1 MEQHSKKAEE
11 TAEETS
17 VDQKEQEA
25 SSQSQTKATSVD
37 SKDTNSSLDNTAGQ
51 ESSKASSC
59 QSKKLGL
66 RPLCCFIV
74 MVALAGVSGYSLYLS
89 HKCMSELNARPM
101 VPDYGQEVNTL
112 KVANERQDGDY
123 KKLVDLVHQTSATSA
138 ETSGRIDNL
147 TRAYETM
154 NASVAEISRKVNGRA
169 NEIAV
174 WKVAEARFLTR
185 LADRKLR
192 IDQDYATAADL
203 LAEADKLVLSLNDNR
218 AFNLRSLYA
227 KEITKLR
234 STPATD
240 YEGIALRLMA
250 MVEEIDTIKIKLEP
264 GSLLGENSAAVS
276 DNIADW
282 KQNLAT
288 SFNEFTAKFIVVRSK
303 NETENMLVHPENQL
317 YLRENLRV
325 LLTAA
330 SLAGYRGD
338 YQYFQKNR
346 TEALALLE
354 KYFDVTDPKTSAL
367 VTMLREIDLPKQ
379 DTMALDKSYLE
390 SVQAVEAFFN
400 DVTGAGVSS
409 ND

>member
-1 MEQHSKKAEE
+1 MEQHSKK
-11 TAEETS
+11 AEETS

-51 ESSKASSC
+51 ESSKAPSF

>member
-1 MEQHSKKAEE
+1 MEQHSKK
-11 TAEETS
+11 AEETS

-264 GSLLGENSAAVS
+264 GSLLGENSAEVL

-346 TEALALLE
+346 IEALALLE

>member
-1 MEQHSKKAEE
+1 MEQHNKK
-11 TAEETS
+11 AEETS
-17 VDQKEQEA
+17 VDQKEQEV

-37 SKDTNSSLDNTAGQ
+37 SKDTNSSLDNTLGQ

-59 QSKKLGL
+59 QSKKFGL

-74 MVALAGVSGYSLYLS
+74 MVALAGVSGYRLYLS
-89 HKCMSELNARPM
+89 HKCVSELNARPM
-101 VPDYGQEVNTL
+101 VPDYGQEVKTL
-112 KVANERQDGDY
+112 KVVKERQDGDY
-123 KKLVDLVHQTSATSA
+123 KKLVDLVHQTSAGSA
-138 ETSGRIDNL
+138 QTSGRSDNL

-218 AFNLRSLYA
+218 AFNFRSLYA
-227 KEITKLR
+227 KEISKLR

-250 MVEEIDTIKIKLEP
+250 MVEEIDTIKKKLEP
-264 GSLLGENSAAVS
+264 GSLHGENSATVS

-325 LLTAA
+325 FLTAA

-379 DTMALDKSYLE
+379 DTVALDKSYLE

-400 DVTGAGVSS
+400 DVTGSGVSS

>member
-1 MEQHSKKAEE
+1 MEQHSKK
-11 TAEETS
+11 AEETS

-37 SKDTNSSLDNTAGQ
+37 SKDTNSSLDNIAGQ
-51 ESSKASSC
+51 ESGKASSC

-74 MVALAGVSGYSLYLS
+74 MVALAVVSGYSLYLS

-123 KKLVDLVHQTSATSA
+123 KKLVELVHQTSATSA

-379 DTMALDKSYLE
+379 NTAALDKSYLE

>member
-11 TAEETS
+11 TS
-17 VDQKEQEA
+17 VDQNEQEA

-37 SKDTNSSLDNTAGQ
+37 SKDTNSSLDNIAGQ
-51 ESSKASSC
+51 ESGKASSC

-74 MVALAGVSGYSLYLS
+74 MVALAVVSGYSLYLS

-174 WKVAEARFLTR
+174 WKVSEARFLTR

-192 IDQDYATAADL
+192 IDQDYATVADL

>member
-1 MEQHSKKAEE
+1 MEQHSKK
-11 TAEETS
+11 AEETS

-37 SKDTNSSLDNTAGQ
+37 SKDTNSSLDNIAGQ
-51 ESSKASSC
+51 ESGKASSC

-74 MVALAGVSGYSLYLS
+74 MVALAVVSGYSLYLS

-138 ETSGRIDNL
+138 KTSGRIDNL

-367 VTMLREIDLPKQ
+367 VTMLCEIDLPKQ

>member
-1 MEQHSKKAEE
+1 MEQHSKK
-11 TAEETS
+11 AEETS

-37 SKDTNSSLDNTAGQ
+37 SKDTNSSLDNIAGQ
-51 ESSKASSC
+51 ESGKASSC

-218 AFNLRSLYA
+218 AFNLRSLYV

-379 DTMALDKSYLE
+379 DTMVLDKSYLE

>member
-1 MEQHSKKAEE
+1 MEQHSKK
-11 TAEETS
+11 AEETS

-37 SKDTNSSLDNTAGQ
+37 SKDTNSSLDNIAGQ
-51 ESSKASSC
+51 ESGKASSC

-74 MVALAGVSGYSLYLS
+74 MVALAVVSGYSLYLS

-138 ETSGRIDNL
+138 KTSGRIDNL

-192 IDQDYATAADL
+192 IDKDYATAADL

-354 KYFDVTDPKTSAL
+354 RYFDVTDPKTSAL
-367 VTMLREIDLPKQ
+367 VTMLCEIDLPKQ

>member
-1 MEQHSKKAEE
+1 MGQHSKKAEE
-11 TAEETS
+11 TS
-17 VDQKEQEA
+17 VDQNEQEA

>member
-1 MEQHSKKAEE
+1 MEQHNKK
-11 TAEETS
+11 AEETS
-17 VDQKEQEA
+17 VDQKEQEV

-37 SKDTNSSLDNTAGQ
+37 SKDTNSSLDNTLGQ

-59 QSKKLGL
+59 QSKKFG
-66 RPLCCFIV
+66 FIV

-89 HKCMSELNARPM
+89 HKCVSELNARPM
-101 VPDYGQEVNTL
+101 VPDYGQEVKTL
-112 KVANERQDGDY
+112 KVVNERQDGDY
-123 KKLVDLVHQTSATSA
+123 KKLVDLVHQTSAGSA
-138 ETSGRIDNL
+138 QTSGRIDNL

-264 GSLLGENSAAVS
+264 GSLLGENSATVS

-379 DTMALDKSYLE
+379 DTVALDKSYLE

-400 DVTGAGVSS
+400 DVTGSGVSS

>member
-1 MEQHSKKAEE
+1 MEQHSKK
-11 TAEETS
+11 AEETS

-123 KKLVDLVHQTSATSA
+123 KKLVVLVHQTSATSA

-264 GSLLGENSAAVS
+264 GSLLGENSVAVS

-379 DTMALDKSYLE
+379 DTIALDKSYLE

>member
-1 MEQHSKKAEE
+1 MEQHSKK
-11 TAEETS
+11 AEETS

-147 TRAYETM
+147 TRAYEAM

-354 KYFDVTDPKTSAL
+354 KYFDVTDPKTSAF

>member
-1 MEQHSKKAEE
+1 MEQHSKK
-11 TAEETS
+11 AEETS

-123 KKLVDLVHQTSATSA
+123 KKLVDLVHQTSATRA

-367 VTMLREIDLPKQ
+367 VTMLRENDLPKQ

>member
-1 MEQHSKKAEE
+1 MEQHSKK
-11 TAEETS
+11 AEETS

-37 SKDTNSSLDNTAGQ
+37 SKDTNSFLDNIAGQ
-51 ESSKASSC
+51 ESGKASSC

-74 MVALAGVSGYSLYLS
+74 MVALAVVSGYSLYLS

-138 ETSGRIDNL
+138 KTSGRIDNL

-354 KYFDVTDPKTSAL
+354 RYFDVTDPKTSAL
-367 VTMLREIDLPKQ
+367 VTMLCEIDLPKQ

>member
-1 MEQHSKKAEE
+1 MEQHSKK
-11 TAEETS
+11 AEETS

-379 DTMALDKSYLE
+379 DTMDLDKSYLE

-400 DVTGAGVSS
+400 NVTGAGVSS

>member
-1 MEQHSKKAEE
+1 MEQHSKK
-11 TAEETS
+11 AEETS

-37 SKDTNSSLDNTAGQ
+37 SKDTNSSLYNTAGQ

>member
-1 MEQHSKKAEE
+1 MEQHSKK
-11 TAEETS
+11 AEETS

-37 SKDTNSSLDNTAGQ
+37 SKDTNSSLYNTAGQ

-250 MVEEIDTIKIKLEP
+250 MVEEIDTIKIKLDP

>member
-1 MEQHSKKAEE
+1 MEQHSKK
-11 TAEETS
+11 AEETS

-37 SKDTNSSLDNTAGQ
+37 SKDTNSSLDNIAGQ
-51 ESSKASSC
+51 ESGKASSC

-74 MVALAGVSGYSLYLS
+74 MVALAVVSGYSLYLS

-354 KYFDVTDPKTSAL
+354 RYFDVTDPKTSAL
-367 VTMLREIDLPKQ
+367 VTMLCEIDLPKQ

>member
-1 MEQHSKKAEE
+1 
-11 TAEETS
+11 
-17 VDQKEQEA
+17 
-25 SSQSQTKATSVD
+25 
-37 SKDTNSSLDNTAGQ
+37 
-51 ESSKASSC
+51 
-59 QSKKLGL
+59 
-66 RPLCCFIV
+66 
-74 MVALAGVSGYSLYLS
+74 
-89 HKCMSELNARPM
+89 M

-138 ETSGRIDNL
+138 KTSGRIDNL
-147 TRAYETM
+147 TRAYETI

-354 KYFDVTDPKTSAL
+354 RYFDVTDPKTSAL
-367 VTMLREIDLPKQ
+367 VTMLCEIDLPKQ

>member
-1 MEQHSKKAEE
+1 MEQHSKK
-11 TAEETS
+11 AEETS

-37 SKDTNSSLDNTAGQ
+37 SKDTNSSLDNIAGQ
-51 ESSKASSC
+51 ESGKASSC

-74 MVALAGVSGYSLYLS
+74 MVALAVVSGYSLYLS

-379 DTMALDKSYLE
+379 NTAALDKSYLE

>member
-1 MEQHSKKAEE
+1 MEQHSKK
-11 TAEETS
+11 AEETS

-154 NASVAEISRKVNGRA
+154 NASRKVNGRA

-400 DVTGAGVSS
+400 DVTGAGVSG

>member
-1 MEQHSKKAEE
+1 MEQHSKK
-11 TAEETS
+11 AEETS

-51 ESSKASSC
+51 ESSKASSY

>member
-1 MEQHSKKAEE
+1 MEQHSKK
-11 TAEETS
+11 AEETS

-37 SKDTNSSLDNTAGQ
+37 SKDTNSSLDNIAGQ
-51 ESSKASSC
+51 ESGKASSC

-74 MVALAGVSGYSLYLS
+74 MVALAVVSGYSLYLS

-138 ETSGRIDNL
+138 KTSGRIDNL

-354 KYFDVTDPKTSAL
+354 RYFDVTDPKTSAL
-367 VTMLREIDLPKQ
+367 VTMLCEIDLPKQ

>member
-1 MEQHSKKAEE
+1 MEQHSKK
-11 TAEETS
+11 AEETS

-37 SKDTNSSLDNTAGQ
+37 SKDTNSSLYNTAGQ

-338 YQYFQKNR
+338 YQ
-346 TEALALLE
+346 
-354 KYFDVTDPKTSAL
+354 
-367 VTMLREIDLPKQ
+367 
-379 DTMALDKSYLE
+379 
-390 SVQAVEAFFN
+390 
-400 DVTGAGVSS
+400 
-409 ND
+409 

>member
-1 MEQHSKKAEE
+1 MEQHNKK
-11 TAEETS
+11 AEETS

-74 MVALAGVSGYSLYLS
+74 MAALAGVSGYSLYLS
-89 HKCMSELNARPM
+89 HKCVSELNARPM
-101 VPDYGQEVNTL
+101 VPDYGQEVNSL

-264 GSLLGENSAAVS
+264 GSLLGENSATVS

-367 VTMLREIDLPKQ
+367 ATMLREIDLPKQ
-379 DTMALDKSYLE
+379 NTVALDKSYLE

>member
-1 MEQHSKKAEE
+1 MEQHSKK
-11 TAEETS
+11 AEETS

-37 SKDTNSSLDNTAGQ
+37 SKDTNSSLDNIAGQ
-51 ESSKASSC
+51 ESGKASSC

-74 MVALAGVSGYSLYLS
+74 MVALAVVSGYSLYLS

-138 ETSGRIDNL
+138 KTSGRIDNL

-367 VTMLREIDLPKQ
+367 VTMLRENDLPKQ

>member
-1 MEQHSKKAEE
+1 MEQHSKK
-11 TAEETS
+11 AEETS

-123 KKLVDLVHQTSATSA
+123 KKLVDLVHQTSSTSA

-185 LADRKLR
+185 SADRKLR

>member
-1 MEQHSKKAEE
+1 MEQHSKK
-11 TAEETS
+11 AEETS

-37 SKDTNSSLDNTAGQ
+37 SKDTNSSLDNIAGQ
-51 ESSKASSC
+51 ESGKASSC

-74 MVALAGVSGYSLYLS
+74 MVALAVVSGYSLYLS
-89 HKCMSELNARPM
+89 HKCMYELNARPM

-138 ETSGRIDNL
+138 KTSGRIDNL

-240 YEGIALRLMA
+240 YDGIALRLMA

>member
-1 MEQHSKKAEE
+1 MEQHSKK
-11 TAEETS
+11 AEETS

-234 STPATD
+234 STLATD